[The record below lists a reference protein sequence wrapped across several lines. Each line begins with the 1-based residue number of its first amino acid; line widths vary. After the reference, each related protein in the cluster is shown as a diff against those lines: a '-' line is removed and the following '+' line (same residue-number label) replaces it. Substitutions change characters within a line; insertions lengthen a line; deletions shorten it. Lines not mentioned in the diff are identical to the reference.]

1 MTIQLPGEKVTSV
14 LPERRRYLVPL
25 DPDVSAAVLERLGG
39 TVHPGT
45 VRHLEIEAESR
56 SEARLLAA
64 ELVELAVTT

>member
-1 MTIQLPGEKVTSV
+1 MQLPGEKVTSV

-25 DPDVSAAVLERLGG
+25 DPDVNSDVLERLGG

-56 SEARLLAA
+56 TEARMLAA
-64 ELVELAVTT
+64 ELVDLAVTA